1 MSLVRSKLEYAAGTW
16 DPHHEYNINKLERVQ
31 RCAAR
36 FVCHD
41 FGPCSSVTQM
51 LSDLGWQQLKDRR
64 KHIRL
69 TLLFKIIH
77 DIILVPHQDLLLK
90 ANSRTR
96 SSHQST
102 ELYAPLRT
110 HINILFFL
118 ELYLNGICYTRTL
131 LIPKPST
138 NLRVGSSHH
147 PPHPC
152 VRPPPAW
159 SPGCQ
164 RSAGSVLRV
173 AVRPPLVHILHLE
186 VIPSNPQDKTRQEKF
201 NQWCLV
207 YSYN

>member
-41 FGPCSSVTQM
+41 FGPRSSVTQM

-69 TLLFKIIH
+69 ALLFRIIH

-90 ANSRTR
+90 ADSRTR
-96 SSHQST
+96 SSHQFKYRTIRTST
-102 ELYAPLRT
+102 DPYK
-110 HINILFFL
+110 HFFFL
-118 ELYLNGICYTRTL
+118 ELYLNGICYTRIL

-152 VRPPPAW
+152 ARPPPAW
-159 SPGCQ
+159 SWLPAF
-164 RSAGSVLRV
+164 SWLRT
-173 AVRPPLVHILHLE
+173 ASSSPPPLGSHTPPGGYTE
-186 VIPSNPQDKTRQEKF
+186 YSSRQDKTR
-201 NQWCLV
+201 
-207 YSYN
+207 